1 MTKGR
6 NESADQKGKTT
17 NSNQR
22 PANKH
27 TASFVIR
34 HSSFVIRHSSFV
46 FYHSSPVLDFTT
58 ILYAILP
65 TYITMLVGGL
75 CRKWQLLP
83 KEADA
88 GLMRLAVNLLYPCLI
103 IERIVGNPEV
113 NYPWRVLAAASLGF
127 GLAGL
132 GIWLGYL
139 AAPTIGLKNGEGRRT
154 FAMTTGIQN
163 YGFVA
168 IPVISA
174 LFPNGRTLGVMFT
187 FTLGVELAVW
197 TLGVGIL
204 TGLNKAPWKAALN
217 APVLAILA
225 ALALNFLG
233 AAPYIP
239 APLHS
244 VMNSLGNCSVP
255 LSVVLIGASIAD
267 MWRHERFNWPVA
279 MMSAVLRQLIIPI
292 AFVLAAWL
300 LPLTDDL
307 KRVLVVQGAM
317 PSAVFSIVLARHY
330 GGHPP
335 TAVQVI
341 LATTA
346 ASLITTPLM
355 ISLVVQWLKIG
366 P

>member
-1 MTKGR
+1 M
-6 NESADQKGKTT
+6 
-17 NSNQR
+17 
-22 PANKH
+22 
-27 TASFVIR
+27 
-34 HSSFVIRHSSFV
+34 
-46 FYHSSPVLDFTT
+46 LDFST
-58 ILYAILP
+58 IFYAVLP
-65 TYITMLVGGL
+65 TYITMLVGGM
-75 CRKWQLLP
+75 CRKAGMLP

-103 IERIVGNPEV
+103 MERIVGNPEV
-113 NYPWRVLAAASLGF
+113 NYPLRVLVAATLGF

-132 GIWLGYL
+132 GIGISHAL
-139 AAPTIGLKNGEGRRT
+139 APLIGLKKGEGRRT

-174 LFPNGRTLGVMFT
+174 LFPNGKTLGVMFT

-204 TGLNKAPWKAALN
+204 TGLDKAPWKAALN
-217 APVLAILA
+217 VPVLSIVT

-255 LSVVLIGASIAD
+255 LSVVLIGASIFD
-267 MWRHERFNWPVA
+267 LWSHERFNWPVA
-279 MMSAVLRQLIIPI
+279 AFAAFLRQLVIPI

-300 LPLTDDL
+300 LPLTTDL

-330 GGHPP
+330 GGHPS

-346 ASLITTPLM
+346 ASLITTPVI
-355 ISLVVQWLKIG
+355 ISVMVKWLAIG